1 MPAEYQ
7 VVSAQVKHGFQ
18 YIGSLQLVLKVQSNF
33 GADLLSNPVAQPG
46 SGAAITLSAKLD
58 FDEIELFSGV
68 IVSIQ
73 FKITEHG
80 SRLTILAKNKAVALA
95 VTRQPEIFEQLSD
108 KELVENLCSQHGCL
122 MEEVNTLGLFLQKND
137 QLIKA
142 HYTDWDYANLRAEAN
157 GTFIHTQGDKLIV
170 EKPMLGLDPTKT
182 VQAQYGLNVLG
193 LQQRQDDRQ
202 QQLYQSWHAFDQ
214 ANQELHKVAQEPVPV
229 ISANQPIQGKN
240 IETFHKILNEAEL
253 DQLNAANQ
261 QLKDLSV
268 ANGTVCMRPQL
279 QVRPGYT
286 LSLQGFNAATDGQRI
301 VSSVMHE
308 YGQGGF
314 FTYIQY
320 GFNYE
325 DFAQRYELTQN
336 RQAQMYIGIVV
347 SMQSDPLHEGRVQ
360 VRLPQFHHAT
370 TLWARMVQP
379 YASQGFGW
387 YCLPEVGDEVLVS
400 FVNGNMD
407 YPIVMGSLYSSNKQP
422 PLPPTDDNHEKIFQ
436 TRSGMKW
443 YWNDEKKIHE
453 ISTPAGNKIT
463 LDEDSKAITVADQNQ
478 NKITMD
484 SSGIQIESAKD
495 IQLKAPSGNIVLEA
509 AAVEL
514 NATGQA
520 KIKGSMVMIN

>member
-1 MPAEYQ
+1 
-7 VVSAQVKHGFQ
+7 
-18 YIGSLQLVLKVQSNF
+18 
-33 GADLLSNPVAQPG
+33 
-46 SGAAITLSAKLD
+46 
-58 FDEIELFSGV
+58 
-68 IVSIQ
+68 
-73 FKITEHG
+73 
-80 SRLTILAKNKAVALA
+80 
-95 VTRQPEIFEQLSD
+95 
-108 KELVENLCSQHGCL
+108 
-122 MEEVNTLGLFLQKND
+122 
-137 QLIKA
+137 
-142 HYTDWDYANLRAEAN
+142 
-157 GTFIHTQGDKLIV
+157 
-170 EKPMLGLDPTKT
+170 MLGLDPTKT

-495 IQLKAPSGNIVLEA
+495 IQLKAPSGNIVLEG